1 MSFDPDLV
9 RRGIRHLQQADPV
22 LGAHI
27 EQAGPFRLKAE
38 RRRFVALARSIVAQQ
53 ISGKAAAS
61 IWKRLQQAVK
71 PGRISPATIAA
82 MSFEQLRAAGI
93 SPQKARYLHDL
104 AARSTDGSLRL
115 SRISRLSDEEVIAA
129 LIQVKGIG
137 VWTAQMFLMF
147 SLCRIDVFAPD
158 DLGLRSAIRHLY
170 GLEDLPDRQQSLT
183 IAEPWRPYQTIAS
196 WYLWRTS
203 EENP

>member
-1 MSFDPDLV
+1 MSFDPALV
-9 RRGIRHLQQADPV
+9 RRGIRHLQKVDPV
-22 LGAHI
+22 LGQHI

-53 ISGKAAAS
+53 ISGKAASA

-71 PGRISPATIAA
+71 PGGISPATIAA

-93 SPQKARYLHDL
+93 SPQKAAYLHDL
-104 AARSTDGSLRL
+104 AARATDGSLRL
-115 SRISRLSDEEVIAA
+115 NRLGRLPDDDVIAE

-158 DLGLRSAIRHLY
+158 DLGLRAAIRRLY
-170 GLEDLPDRQQSLT
+170 DLEELPDRQMSLS

-196 WYLWRTS
+196 WYLWRTT
-203 EENP
+203 EDIP

>member
-1 MSFDPDLV
+1 MSFDPTLV
-9 RRGIRHLQQADPV
+9 RRGIRHLQTVDPV

-27 EQAGPFRLKAE
+27 DQAGPFRLKVE

-53 ISGKAAAS
+53 ISGKAASS
-61 IWKRLQQAVK
+61 IWKRLQQAVR

-93 SPQKARYLHDL
+93 SPQKAGYLHDL
-104 AARSTDGSLRL
+104 AARFIDGSLRL
-115 SRISRLSDEEVIAA
+115 SRISRLSDEDVIAE
-129 LIQVKGIG
+129 LVQVRGIG

-158 DLGLRSAIRHLY
+158 DLGLRAAIRHLY
-170 GLEDLPDRQQSLT
+170 DLEELPDRQTSLT

-196 WYLWRTS
+196 WYLWRTT

>member
-9 RRGIRHLQQADPV
+9 RRGIRHLQKADPV

-27 EQAGPFRLKAE
+27 EQAGPFRLKVE

-104 AARSTDGSLRL
+104 AARSLDGSLRL
-115 SRISRLSDEEVIAA
+115 NRISRLSDEEVIAA

-158 DLGLRSAIRHLY
+158 DLGLRAAIRHLY
-170 GLEDLPDRQQSLT
+170 GLDDLPDRQRSLA

-196 WYLWRTS
+196 WYLWRTV
-203 EENP
+203 EQNP

>member
-1 MSFDPDLV
+1 MSFDPVLV
-9 RRGIRHLQQADPV
+9 RRGIRHLQRVDPV

-53 ISGKAAAS
+53 ISGKAASS

-71 PGRISPATIAA
+71 PGHISPATIAA
-82 MSFEQLRAAGI
+82 MSPEQLRAAGI

-104 AARSTDGSLRL
+104 AARATDGSLRL
-115 SRISRLSDEEVIAA
+115 QRLSRLANDEVIAE
-129 LIQVKGIG
+129 LTQVKGIG

-147 SLCRIDVFAPD
+147 SLCRIDIFAPD
-158 DLGLRSAIRHLY
+158 DLGLRAAIRRLY
-170 GLEDLPDRQQSLT
+170 ELEELPDRQRSLA